1 MFNFDRNKL
10 RSRII
15 HTDIFDSVIGSPH
28 KVKLRLLRNKIIS
41 AEGRGLSET
50 LRLAKTRNFEMNSLG
65 RDDG

>member
-1 MFNFDRNKL
+1 MFNFDGNKL

-15 HTDIFDSVIGSPH
+15 HTDIFDSVIISPH

-50 LRLAKTRNFEMNSLG
+50 LRLAKTRNFKMNSLG